1 MKGSL
6 EPRLLLALIM
16 TEICSLSLSRQVSRM
31 LQTQISSVKLFR
43 PARYTDLE
51 IILGGASSNQPPAI
65 QLGPETNS
73 ARSQLLSRAS
83 LRRVSLFLPN
93 LERTPRDFASCT

>member
-31 LQTQISSVKLFR
+31 LQTQTSSVKLFR

-51 IILGGASSNQPPAI
+51 ITRRRCRLK
-65 QLGPETNS
+65 S
-73 ARSQLLSRAS
+73 A
-83 LRRVSLFLPN
+83 
-93 LERTPRDFASCT
+93 PRDSIRPRNKFCAISIVDVSKFATRQFVFT